1 MKLSIGARLALWYF
15 CLFALAQLIFGVGAL
30 VFLRDSLHGVADSDL
45 ALEHF
50 KNQLLLLAP
59 MLLLGGALLSYVLS
73 RRALAPVEAVTRSA
87 RTISGDSLSQRLEPL
102 RTGDE
107 LQRLTDTVNDML
119 ARLEASFKRV
129 TNFTADASHELRTP
143 ISVIRTE
150 AESALRRSRNETE
163 YRETLRRILLEAERT
178 TALLEELLALARADS
193 GRQPLLVEPIDLRG
207 ALQEIAAGWRQVA
220 NVRGLQFS
228 ERLLNAELR
237 VLGDAAALRRVV
249 DILLDN
255 AFKYTPPSGGA
266 VSLSAEQVGERAV
279 ISVRDNGVGIAE
291 EEQGRI
297 FERFYRVNKTRSRE
311 MGGAGLGLA
320 IAQWIVEQHH
330 GRITVESTLGAG
342 SIFRVELPL
351 APAGVAQELSLR

>member
-1 MKLSIGARLALWYF
+1 MRLSIGARLALWYF
-15 CLFALAQLIFGVGAL
+15 CLFALAQLIFGVG
-30 VFLRDSLHGVADSDL
+30 VWIFLRDSLHGVADS
-45 ALEHF
+45 ALVLERF

-59 MLLLGGALLSYVLS
+59 MLLLGGALLSYALS
-73 RRALAPVEAVTRSA
+73 RRALAPVEAVTRAA
-87 RTISGDSLSQRLEPL
+87 RNISGDSLNQRLQPL
-102 RTGDE
+102 RTADE

-150 AESALRRSRNETE
+150 AESALRRSRSEAE

-220 NVRGLQFS
+220 NVRGMQFS

-266 VSLSAEQVGERAV
+266 VSLSAEQLGERAV

-330 GRITVESTLGAG
+330 GKITVESTLGAG

-351 APAGVAQELSLR
+351 APAGVARELSLR